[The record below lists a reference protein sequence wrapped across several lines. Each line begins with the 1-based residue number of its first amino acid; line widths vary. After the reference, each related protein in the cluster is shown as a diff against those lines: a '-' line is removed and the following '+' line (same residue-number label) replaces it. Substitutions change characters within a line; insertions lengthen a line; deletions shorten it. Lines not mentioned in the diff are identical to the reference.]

1 MRADAPNENI
11 PTGWQWLIMESELMG
26 GKKIKILFKK
36 TAPLVVQTIHK
47 WYQDQCLERG
57 AALSYYALFSFF
69 PICLVILG
77 VIGFFL
83 GPKTNV
89 YGRLL
94 QLASQTLPPES
105 YGLVEST
112 LRNLNQSSWGA
123 GLVGF
128 ILLTCTASKIFEALD
143 RHVDEIWYIKNVNKS
158 AQATVIQ
165 FIRNKILAFLMVL
178 GAVTLFLLSLLMSLM
193 VNIALSLLDH
203 FQTAIAA
210 WMPSLTH
217 WWAMDT
223 LHLIGSTQ
231 TALSYL
237 MLTGVVFGLFKV
249 LPSTR
254 LLWCDLWPGT
264 VFTTLGLMGLQNLVS
279 KGIIGLGTHFKAYG
293 VIGNVMVLMVWI
305 FLIFQIFFLGCEFT
319 YVYTHLYGSR
329 RLEKPVKDAEVYR
342 G

>member
-1 MRADAPNENI
+1 MGI
-11 PTGWQWLIMESELMG
+11 SKLMG
-26 GKKIKILFKK
+26 DKKIKILLQK

-47 WYQDQCLERG
+47 WHQDQCLERG

-83 GPKTNV
+83 GPNTNV

-128 ILLTCTASKIFEALD
+128 VLLTFTASKIFEALD
-143 RHVDEIWYIKNVNKS
+143 RHVDEIWYIKNGHQS
-158 AQATVIQ
+158 AQATVSQ
-165 FIRNKILAFLMVL
+165 FIQSKILAFLMVL
-178 GAVTLFLLSLLMSLM
+178 GAVTLFLLSLLLSLM
-193 VNIALSLLDH
+193 VNIALGLLKH

-210 WMPSLTH
+210 WLPGLSH

-223 LHLIGSTQ
+223 LHLIGSIQ

-237 MLTGVVFGLFKV
+237 MLTGVVLGLFKV

-254 LLWCDLWPGT
+254 LLWRDLWPGT
-264 VFTTLGLMGLQNLVS
+264 VFTTLGLMGLQNLVG
-279 KGIIGLGTHFKAYG
+279 KGIIGLGTHFQAYG

-305 FLIFQIFFLGCEFT
+305 FLIFQIFFLGCELT

-329 RLEKPVKDAEVYR
+329 RLEKPVKNAEVYSD
-342 G
+342 